1 MSEPVL
7 IIYPFSTIINVVRGE
22 EKEGILIIVDFE
34 TFIIFVFLN
43 LCGTSW
49 IKICLNLREVTVNMQ
64 LEKEKKSDKTT
75 KV

>member
-1 MSEPVL
+1 M
-7 IIYPFSTIINVVRGE
+7 VRGE

-43 LCGTSW
+43 LCGMSW